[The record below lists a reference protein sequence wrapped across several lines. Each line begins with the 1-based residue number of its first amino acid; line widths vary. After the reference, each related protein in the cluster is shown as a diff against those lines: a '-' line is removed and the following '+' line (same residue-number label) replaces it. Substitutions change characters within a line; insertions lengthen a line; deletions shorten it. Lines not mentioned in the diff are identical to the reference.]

1 VPRDTVAAKR
11 LRRRLAIATTVLALL
26 IAGTL
31 LAVCPGRVHGEGAS
45 ASASAQDTTTRL
57 PDLSGTW
64 VINIAKSNFG
74 GVPAPRADTATYRR
88 DGFIYH
94 VVQAADQGRGLV
106 HLESQWPTD
115 SGEVTDSLP
124 DGTRIT
130 VKAHVEHGV
139 QLFTSSLA
147 KGGQTATM
155 SGRIE
160 VSPDR
165 QTMTR
170 IFTVVP
176 PAGEPV
182 NLKLVYVKK
191 S

>member
-11 LRRRLAIATTVLALL
+11 LRRRVAIATSVLALL

-31 LAVCPGRVHGEGAS
+31 LAVCPGHVHGATVS
-45 ASASAQDTTTRL
+45 VQDTTSRL

-64 VINIAKSNFG
+64 VINVAKSNFG

-88 DGFIYH
+88 DGFVYH
-94 VVQAADQGRGLV
+94 VVQAADEGRGLV

-124 DGTRIT
+124 DGTLIN
-130 VKAHVEHGV
+130 VKTHVEHGV

>member
-1 VPRDTVAAKR
+1 MAVVVMGLIIAMAAP
-11 LRRRLAIATTVLALL
+11 
-26 IAGTL
+26 AG
-31 LAVCPGRVHGEGAS
+31 
-45 ASASAQDTTTRL
+45 AQDTGRL

-64 VINIAKSNFG
+64 VIDVAKSNFG
-74 GVPAPRADTATYRR
+74 GVPAPKADTATYKR

-94 VVQAADQGRGLV
+94 VEQAADQGRGLV

-115 SGEVTDSLP
+115 SGEVTNNLP
-124 DGTRIT
+124 DGTNVV
-130 VKAHVEHGV
+130 VKTHVEHGV
-139 QLFTSSLA
+139 QLFTLSLA

-160 VSPDR
+160 LSPDH

-170 IFTVVP
+170 VVTVVP
-176 PAGEPV
+176 PGGEPV

>member
-1 VPRDTVAAKR
+1 
-11 LRRRLAIATTVLALL
+11 VLAVL

-31 LAVCPGRVHGEGAS
+31 LVMCPGHVHGQAVGAGS
-45 ASASAQDTTTRL
+45 SPPGVAQDTTHRL

-64 VINIAKSNFG
+64 VIDVAKSNFA
-74 GVPAPRADTATYRR
+74 GVAAPKADTAIYRR
-88 DGFIYH
+88 DGFMYH
-94 VVQAADQGRGLV
+94 VQQAADQGRGLV
-106 HLESQWPTD
+106 HLETQWPTD
-115 SGEVTDSLP
+115 SGEVTNTLP
-124 DGTRIT
+124 DGTTVT
-130 VKAHVEHGV
+130 VKTHVENGV

-155 SGRIE
+155 TGRIE
-160 VSPDR
+160 LSADH

-170 IFTVVP
+170 VFTIVP
-176 PAGEPV
+176 PGGEPV